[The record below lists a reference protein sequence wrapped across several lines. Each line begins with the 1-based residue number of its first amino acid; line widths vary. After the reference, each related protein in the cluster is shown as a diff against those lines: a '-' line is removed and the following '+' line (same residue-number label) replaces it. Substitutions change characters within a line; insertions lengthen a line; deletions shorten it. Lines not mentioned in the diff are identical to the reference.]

1 MLKKRIIPILLLRN
15 GALVKTINFKN
26 FNYIGDPVNT
36 VRIFNEMEVDE
47 IILLDIMAS
56 KSSSKP
62 NYKLIEK
69 ISNECFMPLVYG
81 GGISNLNQIKDIL
94 HIGIEKI
101 VLNTNAIKKPYLI
114 EDSAKTFGSQCILGS
129 IDYKINTFSKK
140 RIVYGLSG
148 TQKTNLNPIQWATTL
163 ENLGVGELLVTS
175 IDHEGKWIGYDE
187 DLLKKISNQVSLP
200 IIANGGASSISD
212 INSILNN
219 TSCSAA
225 AAASLFVYQK
235 KDMGVLINFPDKNEL
250 DYFI

>member
-1 MLKKRIIPILLLRN
+1 
-15 GALVKTINFKN
+15 
-26 FNYIGDPVNT
+26 
-36 VRIFNEMEVDE
+36 
-47 IILLDIMAS
+47 
-56 KSSSKP
+56 
-62 NYKLIEK
+62 
-69 ISNECFMPLVYG
+69 
-81 GGISNLNQIKDIL
+81 
-94 HIGIEKI
+94 
-101 VLNTNAIKKPYLI
+101 
-114 EDSAKTFGSQCILGS
+114 
-129 IDYKINTFSKK
+129 
-140 RIVYGLSG
+140 
-148 TQKTNLNPIQWATTL
+148 
-163 ENLGVGELLVTS
+163 LVTS